1 MIEAPT
7 ERGWIGRSVPRL
19 EDRRLLTGAAR
30 FVADLELP
38 GMLEMHVVRSPHA
51 HARLVGVDASALG
64 DRVVDFLRA
73 ADLPAPASAISI
85 ISLLP
90 GMQDDSF
97 PTLPRDT
104 IHYVGQ
110 PIAGL
115 VATDRYTAEDAG
127 DDVEVEYEPLSAVVD
142 MDEALEPDAV
152 LLHPDWGSNVAFR
165 MESRSGDVAGAFAS
179 ADVVVQLR
187 VSYPRHACLPLETR
201 GLVASYDPGL
211 EQLTLWLSTQSA
223 HVERGVLASMLGL
236 PESRVRVI
244 APHVGGAF
252 GCKLHSYPEYVLA
265 CLFAMRT
272 GRPVRWIED
281 RREHLLS
288 TTHAREQRIDLE
300 IAARRDA
307 TILGVRARVR
317 ADVGAHV
324 HSRGAS
330 AAVVTMRSIP
340 GPYQLGAY
348 EVELQGVVTNK
359 MPFGAYRGFGKPQ
372 AAFAME
378 RGVDALA
385 DRLGLDPAEARRRNL
400 VRADQMPYEN
410 VTGRGSYDS
419 GDYPEALRQ
428 ALALVGWEERRAEH
442 AALRAQGVL
451 RGVGVAFGV
460 ESTSI
465 NSQALARAGRREA
478 AYESTAIRI
487 SPQGAITLAC
497 GLMPSGQGHETV
509 LAQICATEL
518 GVRPTD
524 VRVLLGDSEL
534 CPYSG
539 YGTAASRGT
548 TTGGGSAL
556 LAARQLREK
565 ILALAGHLLEAA
577 PDDLDIADGQI
588 AVRGDSTRRLDLAA
602 LAFEATIAQKLP
614 PGMEPGLEVL
624 ATFDPPQTV
633 YSYAANACEVEVDPE
648 TGAVTLLQYVAAD
661 DCGTMVNPMLV
672 DGQLVGA
679 IAQGIGGTLYEDLH
693 YDENGQL
700 QTTSLMD
707 YMVPTACEI
716 PDVRTAHMVTPSPY
730 IPGGFKGIGEGGT
743 IAVPAAITNA
753 VMDALRPEGAAAN
766 TLPLTPERVLELV
779 QRSPFIGSRRP

>member
-1 MIEAPT
+1 
-7 ERGWIGRSVPRL
+7 VPRL

-30 FVADLELP
+30 FVADLEQP
-38 GMLEMHVVRSPHA
+38 RMLEMHVVRSPHA
-51 HARLVGVDASALG
+51 HARLRSLDASALG
-64 DRVVDFLRA
+64 DRALDFLSA
-73 ADLPAPASAISI
+73 ADLPATASAIRI
-85 ISLLP
+85 QSLLP
-90 GMQDDSF
+90 GMHDESF
-97 PTLPRDT
+97 PTLPRDAV
-104 IHYVGQ
+104 HYVGQ
-110 PIAGL
+110 PVAAL
-115 VATDRYTAEDAG
+115 VAADRYAAEDAA
-127 DDVEVEYEPLSAVVD
+127 DAMQVAYEPLPAVVD
-142 MDEALEPDAV
+142 MDAALEPDAT
-152 LLHPDWGSNVAFR
+152 LLHPAWGSNLAFR
-165 MESRSGDVAGAFAS
+165 LESRSGDVAGAFAS
-179 ADVVVQLR
+179 ADVIIQQR
-187 VSYPRHACLPLETR
+187 VSYPRHTCLPLETR

-211 EQLTLWLSTQSA
+211 EQLTIWLSTQCA
-223 HVERGVLASMLGL
+223 HIERAIMASMLGL

-281 RREHLLS
+281 RREHLLA

-300 IAARRDA
+300 IAARADA

-317 ADVGAHV
+317 ADIGAHV
-324 HSRGAS
+324 HSRGAA

-340 GPYQLGAY
+340 GPYQLGAFD
-348 EVELQGVVTNK
+348 VELQGVVTNK

-385 DRLGLDPAEARRRNL
+385 DRLGLDPAEVRRRNL

-410 VTGRGSYDS
+410 VTGRGAYDS

-428 ALALVGWEERRAEH
+428 ALALVDWDARRAEH
-442 AALRAQGVL
+442 TALRERGVL

-460 ESTSI
+460 ESTSM
-465 NSQALARAGRREA
+465 NSQALARSGRREA

-509 LAQICATEL
+509 LAQIAATEL

-548 TTGGGSAL
+548 TTGGASAL

-577 PDDLDIADGQI
+577 PTDLDLVDGQI
-588 AVRGDSTRRLDLAA
+588 AVRGDSTRRLDLATVA
-602 LAFEATIAQKLP
+602 YEAAIAQNIP
-614 PGMEPGLEVL
+614 PGMAPGLEAFV
-624 ATFDPPQTV
+624 TFDPPQTA
-633 YSYAANACEVEVDPE
+633 YSYAANACEVEVDPD
-648 TGAVTLLQYVAAD
+648 TGAVTLLHYVAAD

-679 IAQGIGGTLYEDLH
+679 ITQSIGGALYEDLH

-700 QTTSLMD
+700 LTTSLMD
-707 YMVPTACEI
+707 YLVPTACET
-716 PDVRTAHMVTPSPY
+716 PAVRTAHMVTPSPF

-743 IAVPAAITNA
+743 IAAPACIANA

-766 TLPLTPERVLELV
+766 TLPLTPERVLDLV
-779 QRSPFIGSRRP
+779 RHSPFVHPQAP